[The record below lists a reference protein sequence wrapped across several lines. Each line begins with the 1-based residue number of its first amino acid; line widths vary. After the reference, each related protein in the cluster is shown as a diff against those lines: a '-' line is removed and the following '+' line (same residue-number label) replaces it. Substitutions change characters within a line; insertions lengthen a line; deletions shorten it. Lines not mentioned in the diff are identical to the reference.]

1 MTYVTLRCPVWQ
13 ARAMLRSRTAMRP
26 VGGVRPPM
34 STREGVRGRRWQVMA
49 IGEAQPSV
57 TSWASPR
64 AAPRQAG
71 DKERLAEEAGVSVRT
86 PARLEG
92 DGAIQSGFLTVGG
105 R

>member
-49 IGEAQPSV
+49 IGEARPSV

-71 DKERLAEEAGVSVRT
+71 DKELEPPEADRALETMGAGTDNGPATMDRGVMSV
-86 PARLEG
+86 
-92 DGAIQSGFLTVGG
+92 
-105 R
+105 